1 MGFSRRVCSM
11 RIPARKL
18 LVIGDEPGTY
28 SGVERLLRA
37 SGYSV
42 QALDEGDEGKWG
54 SVDQSRCVVLHS
66 APIEFSHDA
75 PRRGSA
81 DNGASGVTCG
91 DTRARFAHLSP
102 REREVFFAVTDG
114 MLNKQVAF
122 KLGISEK
129 TVKIHRRNV
138 MDKMRAESL
147 PALVRMADR
156 VRELDAG
163 VAKPMDTTGP
173 SKAFRL
179 SLNTARLPA

>member
-1 MGFSRRVCSM
+1 M

-18 LVIGDEPGTY
+18 LVIGEEPGTY

-42 QALDEGDEGKWG
+42 QALDEGDEGKWRG
-54 SVDQSRCVVLHS
+54 VDQSRCVVLHS
-66 APIEFSHDA
+66 APVEFAHDA
-75 PRRGSA
+75 PRRSA
-81 DNGASGVTCG
+81 DTGVVGVTCG
-91 DTRARFAHLSP
+91 ETRARFGHLSP

-114 MLNKQVAF
+114 LLNKQVAF

-163 VAKPMDTTGP
+163 VAKPLDTAGGNK
-173 SKAFRL
+173 SFRL

>member
-54 SVDQSRCVVLHS
+54 GVDQSRCVVLHS
-66 APIEFSHDA
+66 APVEFSHDA
-75 PRRGSA
+75 PTRRGSSP
-81 DNGASGVTCG
+81 DGGE
-91 DTRARFAHLSP
+91 TRACFAHLSP

-156 VRELDAG
+156 VREVDAKAADQMERAG
-163 VAKPMDTTGP
+163 G
-173 SKAFRL
+173 SKSFRL

>member
-54 SVDQSRCVVLHS
+54 GVDQSRCVVLHS
-66 APIEFSHDA
+66 APIEFAHDA
-75 PRRGSA
+75 PVRRGGNA
-81 DNGASGVTCG
+81 DAGAAAGTCG

-156 VRELDAG
+156 VRELEERAEC
-163 VAKPMDTTGP
+163 APAAAP
-173 SKAFRL
+173 AYRIARQS
-179 SLNTARLPA
+179 ARLPA